1 MFYRFPAN
9 PVKLGLIVAMSIS
22 ILGGCSKKEYQSF
35 EELDNANIR
44 AYIQKNNLKV
54 SQYKNTDLFYEVLE
68 EGTGNPIDYKKTYP
82 IVYTV
87 KSLDGVY
94 NSGDTLSSSNRYADY
109 FGYFPFGSG
118 AAGSP
123 TVEREGDFKEVIR
136 EILQKTNGKIRII
149 VPSRLMYGRNGV
161 PERGIPPNA
170 SLDYVVTVHDNF
182 TDYEDGVIQK
192 MIANAGLNIEDFTKT
207 EDNIYY
213 RIDEQGTGDPI
224 TADSTVTVNYT
235 VKNPDGSERDSDT
248 NSEFNLASGTIPV
261 WGEILSLINK
271 GGKIRF
277 FVPSPKAYGIAGVTD
292 QYGNY
297 TRPQFLSLDF
307 DVEVK
312 DE

>member
-94 NSGDTLSSSNRYADY
+94 NSGDTLSFSNRYADY
-109 FGYFPFGSG
+109 FGYFPFGSS
-118 AAGSP
+118 AAGTP

-149 VPSRLMYGRNGV
+149 VPSRLMYGRNGNQSL
-161 PERGIPPNA
+161 GIPSNA

-182 TDYEDGVIQK
+182 EDFENEWVMPN
-192 MIANAGLNIEDFTKT
+192 MIKRAGLSLDDLTKT
-207 EDNIYY
+207 EDGIYY
-213 RIDEQGTGDPI
+213 RIITQGTGDEI
-224 TADSTVTVNYT
+224 SVDSTLTLTYT
-235 VKNPDGSERDSDT
+235 LRRPDGSTLESRSDYK
-248 NSEFNLASGTIPV
+248 NKLADLIPAWNKAV
-261 WGEILSLINK
+261 PLINK
-271 GGKIRF
+271 GGKIRLF
-277 FVPSPKAYGIAGVTD
+277 TPSTQAYGRSGSELVPPYA
-292 QYGNY
+292 
-297 TRPQFLSLDF
+297 SLDF
-307 DVEVK
+307 EIEVK